1 MRLVECLRIQ
11 LICTFGPWGEETLA
25 LLRFC
30 KKAVMQMLTGSGSG
44 PFLLHITIFWGDIFS
59 RKSAEYHSIRTLTHS
74 LSDPLVQRLFVESL
88 QNIICN
94 FRLFKLIDLGFSM
107 NLKTWIGPKF
117 HKIKSSQGNPPPPP
131 KKIFLFLIFCDF
143 SKDLSNPFHFLNNF

>member
-1 MRLVECLRIQ
+1 MRFVECLRIQ

-30 KKAVMQMLTGSGSG
+30 KKAVMQMLTDSGNPIFASHYN
-44 PFLLHITIFWGDIFS
+44 LLRRSFS

-88 QNIICN
+88 QDIICN

-107 NLKTWIGPKF
+107 NLKT
-117 HKIKSSQGNPPPPP
+117 
-131 KKIFLFLIFCDF
+131 
-143 SKDLSNPFHFLNNF
+143 